1 MRRIT
6 LEAHRF
12 GACSCLLIVLLSVVS
27 CQINST
33 ESVTPNEANGEET
46 DIVSTSSVEL
56 PGITPSTLSGST
68 TLQPTATLER
78 PQTVTSNDE
87 WTPVIAEFAGV
98 EMALVPPGCF
108 MMGPTEGYGDT
119 KKVREV
125 CFEEPYWIDV
135 YEVTHKQFGSADD
148 NRPVELA
155 TWFEAAAHCEARGVR
170 LPTEAEWEYAARGPD
185 SLTYPW
191 GNEIV
196 VENVVSFYDSAEHS
210 ADVGSKLEGASWVG
224 AYDLSGNAE
233 EWVNDWYD
241 VNYITTL
248 DEPIIN
254 PQGPDD
260 GRFRV
265 IRGGAWNSPLPLLS
279 SVTRGYGEPD
289 VPAGFRCARAWEP

>member
-6 LEAHRF
+6 FQANGPATCISF
-12 GACSCLLIVLLSVVS
+12 VIAVLSVVS

-33 ESVTPNEANGEET
+33 ESVAPNEANGEET
-46 DIVSTSSVEL
+46 DVVLTSSAEFL
-56 PGITPSTLSGST
+56 GETPSTLPSST
-68 TLQPTATLER
+68 SPQPTATLDQ

-87 WTPVIAEFAGV
+87 WVPVIKEFAGV

-135 YEVTHKQFGSADD
+135 YEVTHKQFGSGDD
-148 NRPVELA
+148 DRPVTSA
-155 TWFEAAAHCEARGVR
+155 TWFEAAEHCEARGVR

-196 VENVVSFYDSAEHS
+196 VENAVSIYDSAEHT
-210 ADVGSKLEGASWVG
+210 ADVGSRPGGVSWVG
-224 AYDLSGNAE
+224 AYDLSGNAW
-233 EWVNDWYD
+233 EWVNDWYN

-248 DEPIIN
+248 DEPIVN
-254 PQGPDD
+254 PQGPDN
-260 GRFRV
+260 GEFRV
-265 IRGGAWNSPLPLLS
+265 KRGGRWGSPLQLLS
-279 SVTRGYGEPD
+279 SVTRGWAEPD
-289 VPAGFRCARAWEP
+289 DPAGFRCARSWEP